1 MPWRI
6 EQITSRFL
14 AIVVSV
20 AALMA
25 VLVAGV
31 VAWRQF
37 ETQRQRLDL
46 YMGELARLNA
56 VALIEPMWTINESA
70 SRSIIWSLGAHP
82 EVACAELLEPN
93 GTVVAATR
101 DGGCE
106 PTFDA
111 NRMSHPVAYNGYH
124 LGDLILWVSRR
135 ALSDSARADVHLTVL
150 VFLLLSCVMVVTAVF
165 ALRAT
170 VIAPLDRLIA
180 AIRVGKVAANLRPK
194 DELGRVITAYN
205 GLLDRVERH
214 TAELEDARAQAVAAA
229 QAKSRFLATMSHEIR
244 TPMHGVLG
252 TVELLRETSLSGDQR
267 KYADVILHSTESLLG
282 IINDILDLSKI
293 EAGKVR
299 IALGPASPSHI
310 AQEVIGA
317 LSATAR
323 GKGVLLH
330 LTWTPD
336 TPGWVMADAMRLR
349 QVMLNLVGNGVK
361 FTEKG
366 AVTVA
371 LRRASEW
378 LVIEVSDTGIG
389 MGPEVLPRLFEP
401 FQQGDA
407 STTRRHGGTGLGL
420 SISRQLIELMGGTI
434 EAESVCGQGSIFR
447 VLLPLVE
454 AEAPDAVAEP
464 VAVAATA
471 ARGGRVLAAEDNPV
485 NQWLLRSQLQRLGYE
500 PDIYADGRAALT
512 AFTQGDY
519 QAVVTDYHMPIMDGL
534 DLARAIRAAEGGGG
548 SVGAIPIIGMTA
560 DAFAETTEECLRAG
574 MNEVV
579 TKPVSLEALGAV
591 LARRITGTLPTAP
604 AMAPG
609 PAGLSV
615 ADAPLLDRAITQAVF
630 GDDTDIR
637 DEMAAL
643 FATTVD
649 ELQDTIRATLT
660 AGNAPALS
668 EAAHSLASAALSLG
682 ATRLGLTARAL
693 EHAAIAGDL
702 AGAEGLAERV
712 VGLDRETREA
722 LAGAEV

>member
-1 MPWRI
+1 MLWRI

-20 AALMA
+20 AAVMA

-37 ETQRQRLDL
+37 ESQRQRLDI

-56 VALIEPMWTINESA
+56 MALVEPMWTINESA

-82 EVACAELLEPN
+82 EVACAEALEAD
-93 GTVVAATR
+93 GSVLAATR
-101 DGGCE
+101 EGGCE
-106 PTFDA
+106 PPSDT
-111 NRMSHPVAYNGYH
+111 NRVSHAVMYGDH
-124 LGDLILWVSRR
+124 RLGDLVLWVSRR
-135 ALSDSARADVHLTVL
+135 ALSDSARADVRLTVL
-150 VFLLLSCVMVVTAVF
+150 VFLLLSGVMVVTAVF

-170 VIAPLDRLIA
+170 VVAPLERLIA
-180 AIRVGKVAANLRPK
+180 AIQVGRVAINRRPK

-252 TVELLRETSLSGDQR
+252 TVELLRETLLSADQR

-299 IALGPASPSHI
+299 IALAPASPSHI
-310 AQEVIGA
+310 AQEVMGA

-323 GKGVLLH
+323 GKGVALH

-349 QVMLNLVGNGVK
+349 QVVMNLVGNGVK

-371 LRRASEW
+371 LRRSGPQ
-378 LVIEVSDTGIG
+378 LIIEVIDSGIG
-389 MGPEVLPRLFEP
+389 IAPDVLPRLFTP

-420 SISRQLIELMGGTI
+420 SISRQLVELMGGTI
-434 EAESVCGQGSIFR
+434 EAESVAGQGSTFR

-454 AEAPDAVAEP
+454 AVTPGAAAAPVLVAP
-464 VAVAATA
+464 TA

-500 PDIYADGRAALT
+500 ADIHPDGSAALA
-512 AFTQGDY
+512 AFAHGGY
-519 QAVVTDYHMPIMDGL
+519 QAVVTDFHMPIMDGL
-534 DLARAIRAAEGGGG
+534 DLARAIRSAEGEA
-548 SVGAIPIIGMTA
+548 SISRIPIIGMTA

-574 MNEVV
+574 MDEVV

-591 LARRITGTLPTAP
+591 LVRRITGTMPPAP

-609 PAGLSV
+609 PAGMSV
-615 ADAPLLDRAITQAVF
+615 ADAPLLDSAITQAVF
-630 GDDTDIR
+630 CGDADIR

-643 FATTVD
+643 FARTAD
-649 ELQDTIRATLT
+649 ELQIAIATTL
-660 AGNAPALS
+660 AAQDAPALS

-682 ATRLGLTARAL
+682 ATRLGLTARAM
-693 EHAAIAGDL
+693 EHAAKAGDL
-702 AGAEGLAERV
+702 VSARAMALKV
-712 VGLDRETREA
+712 VSLDRETREA
-722 LAGAEV
+722 LVGAEV